1 MQPEKNQKPQ
11 EPDNKLLPEQEEIFR
26 TVDTVN
32 SQLAVLETFIA
43 RRFDEISMEINA
55 ASQQFDMAEDGII
68 KRFSEVLELLGAINY
83 SGDGNTAAN
92 QGVEL
97 EAIIAD
103 TEKAANNILDAS
115 DRIIENL
122 DNDEAWESKD
132 KLGDVRDNI
141 RNDVQEILMA
151 CSFQDLTGQ
160 RIRNTL
166 DSLHGI
172 EERLQT
178 SFERLGIEVKPNK
191 GAIKE
196 KVQEGSTQGDI
207 DALFDDAPAGGN
219 ASQDDIDGM
228 FD

>member
-1 MQPEKNQKPQ
+1 MQPEKNQKSS
-11 EPDNKLLPEQEEIFR
+11 ESDNKLLPEQEEIFR
-26 TVDTVN
+26 TVGTVN
-32 SQLAVLETFIA
+32 AQLETLETFIA

-115 DRIIENL
+115 DRIVEHL
-122 DNDEAWESKD
+122 DNDDSWKD
-132 KLGDVRDNI
+132 KDTLNTVRESI
-141 RNDVQEILMA
+141 RTDVQEILMA

-178 SFERLGIEVKPNK
+178 SFERLGIEVKADS
-191 GAIKE
+191 GAIKD
-196 KVQEGSTQGDI
+196 KVKEASSQGDI
-207 DALFDDAPAGGN
+207 DALFDDAPAGGT

>member
-1 MQPEKNQKPQ
+1 MQAEKNQKPQ
-11 EPDNKLLPEQEEIFR
+11 ETDNKLLPEQEEIYR

-32 SQLAVLETFIA
+32 SQLSTLETFIA

-122 DNDEAWESKD
+122 DNDEAWEDKD
-132 KLGDVRDNI
+132 KLSDVRDSI
-141 RNDVQEILMA
+141 RTDVQEILMA

-191 GAIKE
+191 DKIQN
-196 KVQEGSTQGDI
+196 KVKDGSTQGDI
-207 DALFDDAPAGGN
+207 DALFDDAPAGGS

>member
-1 MQPEKNQKPQ
+1 MQPEKNQKSS
-11 EPDNKLLPEQEEIFR
+11 ESDNKLLPEQEEIFR
-26 TVDTVN
+26 TVGTVN
-32 SQLAVLETFIA
+32 AQLETLETFIA

-115 DRIIENL
+115 DRIVEHL
-122 DNDEAWESKD
+122 DNDDSWKDID
-132 KLGDVRDNI
+132 KLNDVRESI
-141 RNDVQEILMA
+141 RTDVQEILMA

-178 SFERLGIEVKPNK
+178 SFERLGIEVKADS
-191 GAIKE
+191 GVIKD
-196 KVQEGSTQGDI
+196 KVKEASSQGDI
-207 DALFDDAPAGGN
+207 DALFDDAPAGGT

>member
-1 MQPEKNQKPQ
+1 MQPEKNQKSS
-11 EPDNKLLPEQEEIFR
+11 ESDNKLLPEQEEIFR
-26 TVDTVN
+26 TVGTVN
-32 SQLAVLETFIA
+32 AQLETLETFIA

-115 DRIIENL
+115 DRIVEHL
-122 DNDEAWESKD
+122 DNDDSWKD
-132 KLGDVRDNI
+132 KDTLNTVRESI
-141 RNDVQEILMA
+141 RTDVQEILMA

-178 SFERLGIEVKPNK
+178 SFERLGIEVKADS
-191 GAIKE
+191 GVIKD
-196 KVQEGSTQGDI
+196 KVKEASSQGDI
-207 DALFDDAPAGGN
+207 DALFDDAPAGGT